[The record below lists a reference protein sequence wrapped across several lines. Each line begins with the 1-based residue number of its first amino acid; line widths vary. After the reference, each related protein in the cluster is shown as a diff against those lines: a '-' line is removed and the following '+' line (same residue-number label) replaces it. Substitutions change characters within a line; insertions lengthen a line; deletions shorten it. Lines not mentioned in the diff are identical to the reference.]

1 MSLDTNIPPPT
12 VNEAG
17 WKLFML
23 LSRPFAA
30 MGRVAI
36 NGIDNLGAAG
46 IFLILALVKIVRPNQ
61 LSKIVQQI
69 YYIGTRS
76 TPIIMLVGLFT
87 GMVIGLQS
95 YYALNKVGAQGALG
109 TLVAL
114 TLVRELG
121 PVLAAIMIAARA
133 GSAISAEISVQRI
146 SEQIDALYTMRID
159 PIGYLVSPRVAAA
172 VISFPMLTALFDLIG
187 IIGGYISGV
196 LILGANAGTYF
207 YRVQTSLDMKDVFD
221 GFIKS
226 IIFAFIVITVCCY
239 QGYFAHLRTD
249 SRGAKSVGLATTS
262 AVVISCVLILVSD
275 YVVTSLLM

>member
-1 MSLDTNIPPPT
+1 
-12 VNEAG
+12 
-17 WKLFML
+17 
-23 LSRPFAA
+23 
-30 MGRVAI
+30 MGRVTI
-36 NGIDNLGAAG
+36 NGIDNLGASA
-46 IFLILALVKIVRPNQ
+46 IFLILAILKMVRPNL

-69 YYIGTRS
+69 YFIGARS
-76 TPIIMLVGLFT
+76 TLIIMLVGLFT

-109 TLVAL
+109 TLVSL

-133 GSAISAEISVQRI
+133 GSAISAEIGIQRI

-159 PIGYLVSPRVAAA
+159 PIGYLISPRVAAA
-172 VISFPMLTALFDLIG
+172 IISFPLLTALFDLIG

-226 IIFAFIVITVCCY
+226 IIFAFIVATVCCY
-239 QGYFAHLRTD
+239 QGYFAHMRTD
-249 SRGAKSVGLATTS
+249 SHGAKSVGLATTS

>member
-1 MSLDTNIPPPT
+1 MALDTNIPPPS

-17 WKLFML
+17 WKLFTL

-61 LSKIVQQI
+61 LSKIVHQI

-172 VISFPMLTALFDLIG
+172 IISFPMLTALFDLIG

-226 IIFAFIVITVCCY
+226 IIFAFIVVTVCCY

-249 SRGAKSVGLATTS
+249 SRGAESVGLATTS